1 MKKKLLVTALVASFA
16 LGSVFAGDFSF
27 KFGSLAQRPGY
38 LAGIIPTYYNVG
50 FGYDGISL
58 LEGQTTELQY
68 FQGAGFTQRI
78 FYQDANG
85 NQTLTNIDSQT
96 SNIFSVDSTL
106 NLKQGFLD
114 NDSLS
119 VNLGIK
125 GAFENI
131 YDDDESIVLNSTS
144 YPDLVASTN
153 WYNWLIGSLK
163 YDMMVDNIFTQDGY
177 SGVLTFTYGPSFT
190 NSTSDFYSAVLDL
203 QYAKTLYT
211 LKSSRDGQNLV
222 SLVLI
227 NRLETS
233 YTDGD
238 MVPTSY
244 QGDVALGNK
253 VRGFSY
259 YTYNTNF
266 TVVNNLDLRIA
277 TFEITDKPV
286 TILPRFNIF
295 VDTGFAAGNYL
306 NSDEKIDSSDS
317 FLMSTGLQATVDLG
331 DLVDLGYQIAYL
343 ISGSNLSKDDG
354 TSLVGSVTFFLM
366 F

>member
-78 FYQDANG
+78 FYQDTSG
-85 NQTLTNIDSQT
+85 DQTLTNTNPQT
-96 SNIFSVDSTL
+96 SNLFSVDSTV
-106 NLKQGFLD
+106 NLKQGFLED
-114 NDSLS
+114 DILTANIG
-119 VNLGIK
+119 VK

-131 YDDDESIVLNSTS
+131 YDDDGSIVAGTT
-144 YPDLVASTN
+144 YPDLTESTN
-153 WYNWLIGSLK
+153 WYSWLISSVK
-163 YDMMVDNIFTQDGY
+163 YDKMSDNIFTQDGY
-177 SGVLTFTYGPSFT
+177 SGELTFTYGPSFT

-211 LKSSRDGQNLV
+211 LQSSRDGQNLV

-238 MVPTSY
+238 KVPTSY
-244 QGDVALGNK
+244 QGNVALGNK

-266 TVVNNLDLRIA
+266 TVVNNLDLRIG
-277 TFEITDKPV
+277 TFEMTDYPV

-306 NSDEKIDSSDS
+306 NSDVKIDPSDS

-343 ISGSNLSKDDG
+343 INGSNLSKDDG